1 MNQFIGNLILSITQI
16 KDTFD
21 TIDIENIPKNS
32 TIPTQEQF
40 EILKTDLR
48 KLSECYEQLCN
59 MKKEAKQSKISEW
72 VLISPTLTPILD
84 KCPLNLLKKNT
95 QYWMKKSDF
104 FSVWSYWFR
113 KENLLTKGILS
124 NLPKELSDFLGKSEL
139 SWYEFMKVMYN
150 QTEQDKNVS
159 EAEVEKW
166 KKWKKTL
173 TEANEQIRKK
183 PKKVKAKKQKPKKK
197 MVPSKT
203 KQV

>member
-124 NLPKELSDFLGKSEL
+124 NLPKELSDFLGKSSVLLTAIWNRALKDTEIKEL
-139 SWYEFMKVMYN
+139 GENPWQLFQRDLRRVYSYDTGTV
-150 QTEQDKNVS
+150 QPVRKNRFLFFT
-159 EAEVEKW
+159 W
-166 KKWKKTL
+166 
-173 TEANEQIRKK
+173 
-183 PKKVKAKKQKPKKK
+183 
-197 MVPSKT
+197 
-203 KQV
+203 